1 MSAIK
6 TLMTANE
13 LLQLPKDGFRYEL
26 IQGELRKMSPA
37 GGKHGVLAMRFG
49 AKLGIFVEDNDLGTV
64 YAAETGYK
72 IKTNPDTVI
81 APDVS
86 FISKERLPESEIPD
100 GYLVAVP
107 ELVVEVISPN
117 DSKKEVEEKVQTWF
131 DFGVSVV
138 ILINPKKRA
147 VTVYRSF
154 TNSITLQENDMLV
167 LDDVVTGFSYPI
179 SKLFLKEKA

>member
-1 MSAIK
+1 MSSIK
-6 TLMTANE
+6 TLMTADE
-13 LLQLPKDGFRYEL
+13 LFKMPADGYRYEL
-26 IQGELRKMSPA
+26 IEGELRKMSPG
-37 GGKHGVLAMRFG
+37 GGKHGAAIGRFTSYFG
-49 AKLGIFVEDNDLGTV
+49 YYIHENDLGTV
-64 YAAETGYK
+64 YGAETGYK

-100 GYLVAVP
+100 GYLTTVP

-117 DSKKEVEEKVQTWF
+117 DSKKEVEEKVQTWL

-138 ILINPKKRA
+138 ILINPKKRV

-154 TNSITLQENDMLV
+154 TSFITLQENDMLV
-167 LDDVVTGFSYPI
+167 LDDTVTGFSYPI
-179 SKLFLKEKA
+179 SKLFLKEKV